1 MVQVVL
7 LFNMV
12 PVASFFLA
20 FGNAAGAALWAA
32 DVEVPNFALLCCACF
47 SALH

>member
-32 DVEVPNFALLCCACF
+32 DVEVLRCAAHVFLC
-47 SALH
+47 